1 MPPISLEPFTGQ
13 LQIWNN
19 QVNYWEASTGQSGWH
34 GEYRWMGDAIQ
45 IWFDPKGG
53 DDLHSTILEEIHYAT
68 VYEGVDDLGRR
79 IVMRL
84 LFQLYLDELSNS
96 WAIEWAS

>member
-1 MPPISLEPFTGQ
+1 ML
-13 LQIWNN
+13 IW
-19 QVNYWEASTGQSGWH
+19 QTLTDSDLV
-34 GEYRWMGDAIQ
+34 
-45 IWFDPKGG
+45 G

-68 VYEGVDDLGRR
+68 VYGGFDDLGRQ